1 MDRSKRVAQ
10 CFLNSSEDYFNK
22 KRILEDKVVRKERY
36 PGNQSQGWQY
46 KDVRDITKMDLDSI
60 LIASLNNIDEELYF
74 ILPEAALNAAL
85 GFTIGSLFNGCYQNK
100 IDAKTY
106 DMLLK
111 VLTLK
116 AQERFL

>member
-10 CFLNSSEDYFNK
+10 CFLNSTEDYFSK
-22 KRILEDKVVRKERY
+22 KRILEDKVVREERY
-36 PGNQSQGWQY
+36 PGSQSQGWQY
-46 KDVRDITKMDLDSI
+46 KDVRDITKMDLDAI

-85 GFTIGSLFNGCYQNK
+85 GFTVGSLFDGCYQNK